1 MKLIRAVLFN
11 SLFYALFIAV
21 MLCAAPLLLFPR
33 GATTAGLKM
42 LLSVLKAL
50 QAFFGLKIHVEGF
63 EHLPPGACLIAAK
76 HQSMWET
83 FYLPLLVDDPAFIYK
98 VQLARI
104 PLFGHY
110 MRKMD
115 MVPIDRNKGASAL
128 RDMVREAKLRMAQGR
143 QIILFPEGTRRPAGA
158 PPDYK
163 TGIALL
169 YQALDVSVIPIAH
182 NSGRF
187 WSNYFWTGETGTLTL
202 KILEPIPPALPRGEF
217 MQKLEQNIETASTA
231 LHFKV

>member
-1 MKLIRAVLFN
+1 MTFLRAVLFN
-11 SLFYALFIAV
+11 SLFYALLVAV
-21 MLCAAPLLLFPR
+21 MLVSIPLLFLPR
-33 GATTAGLKM
+33 AATTKGLKM
-42 LLSVLKAL
+42 LLGVLNAL
-50 QAFFGLKIHVEGF
+50 QALFGLKIHVEGR
-63 EHLPPGACLIAAK
+63 EHLPQGGCLIASK

-104 PLFGHY
+104 PLFGHF

-115 MVPIDRNKGASAL
+115 MVPIDRAKGASAL
-128 RDMVREAKLRMAQGR
+128 RDMVREAKTRMAQGR

-169 YQALDVSVIPIAH
+169 YQALDVSVSPVAH

-187 WSNYFWTGETGTLTL
+187 WSNYFWTGRQGTLTL
-202 KILEPIPPALPRGEF
+202 CIMPALPPALPRGEF
-217 MQKLEQNIETASTA
+217 MQKLENEIETASTA
-231 LHFKV
+231 LNSKA